1 MSFIYRNWTVHNLV
15 GHPLSEVSYLFS
27 VPFVGK
33 SKAEDISGWIHD
45 ATLPLKNTAQGRGQM
60 KKELHQAINNAI
72 MKEFMFQGYN
82 KHQALHAILELTEE
96 PEQLRETLHG
106 ALDKYIDYKK
116 SYRIEL

>member
-1 MSFIYRNWTVHNLV
+1 MYL
-15 GHPLSEVSYLFS
+15 LSRVFPQRQATRVWRLRLQELF
-27 VPFVGK
+27 
-33 SKAEDISGWIHD
+33 EM
-45 ATLPLKNTAQGRGQM
+45 KNQ
-60 KKELHQAINNAI
+60 LHQAINNAI

-96 PEQLRETLHG
+96 PEAIKETLHG